1 MAMNY
6 GLMTG
11 VSEDDISD
19 ASRKIAGSTETES
32 YEGASLLG
40 SALNQWQRPITDYG
54 CDPQWVVKLKA
65 SPYIGDIDFGRKEWA
80 RSRDAVDAV
89 MELLLDDLRVKAST
103 DYEHL
108 RIDSYIRQ
116 GSSRDGL
123 KVIKPD
129 EYDTVLEFHI
139 EGLHLSEQHIYKNK
153 KYVPGFCYLKVDASC
168 QDLQH
173 RFPKLW
179 REKVFEERD
188 GTFYLSSRMLHQGVF
203 ESLIDKSCRAI
214 EEKIEAM
221 QRSRKVNFHITR
233 KMNPPAVNITIHLDD
248 DANDLFMN
256 QGQIRNRSDIVREI
270 DLDIVPAIRLRVDS
284 HTTYNGRPVNAVI
297 HAVCKWKEEDAT
309 RSLEIADQVLVWHIN
324 SAGYE
329 RYTLD
334 VARTDH
340 KQIFIL
346 TALRILKT
354 YFTKTKSIAKSE
366 NRPPP
371 PIVTVLKSYHLKQ
384 IALYMIMYTCHLYPS
399 IRIDGVK
406 RALVLFV
413 NLLHTSLEKRH
424 LPHFF
429 YSNSQIGRMFHNYPS
444 NRDALRF
451 DLYRKIPNESLRQAE
466 LSYENHLLKDIGFG
480 TGGEDHEAGTIR
492 SEFSNEIGKGIYF

>member
-1 MAMNY
+1 MD
-6 GLMTG
+6 
-11 VSEDDISD
+11 E
-19 ASRKIAGSTETES
+19 
-32 YEGASLLG
+32 LG
-40 SALNQWQRPITDYG
+40 SALNQWQRPITEFG
-54 CDPQWVVKLKA
+54 SSCNAEWVVNLKA
-65 SPYIGDIDFGRKEWA
+65 SPYIGEIDFGRREWA

-89 MELLLDDLRVKAST
+89 MELLLKELRVKAST
-103 DYEHL
+103 DYEYL

-129 EYDTVLEFHI
+129 EFDTVLEFHI
-139 EGLHLSEQHIYKNK
+139 EGLRLLEQPIYKSG
-153 KYVPGFCYLKVDASC
+153 KYVPGFCYLKVDASSQYL
-168 QDLQH
+168 QD

-179 REKVFEERD
+179 HESVFEERD
-188 GTFYLSSRMLHQGVF
+188 GTVYLSSRMIHQSVF

-221 QRSRKVNFHITR
+221 PRSRNFHISR

-270 DLDIVPAIRLRVDS
+270 DLDIVPAIRLRFDS
-284 HTTYNGRPVNAVI
+284 DTEYNGRPVNAVI
-297 HAVCKWKEEDAT
+297 HAVCKWKEEEAVK
-309 RSLEIADQVLVWHIN
+309 SLEFADQMLVWHIN

-334 VARTDH
+334 VARTSQ
-340 KQIFIL
+340 KQKYIL

-354 YFTKTKSIAKSE
+354 YFTKTKTTAKNE
-366 NRPPP
+366 RRPPP

-384 IALYMIMYTCHLYPS
+384 IALYLILYTCHLYPHT
-399 IRIDGVK
+399 RVDDME

-413 NLLHTSLEKRH
+413 NLLHTSLEKKH

-429 YSNSQIGRMFHNYPS
+429 YSNSQIGHMFHNYPS
-444 NRDALRF
+444 HRDALRF
-451 DLYRKIPNESLRQAE
+451 DLYRKLPNESLNQAE
-466 LSYENHLLKDIGFG
+466 HSYKNHLLKDIGFG
-480 TGGEDHEAGTIR
+480 MTGGDTEISTLR
-492 SEFSNEIGKGIYF
+492 SAFSNEIDNGLFF